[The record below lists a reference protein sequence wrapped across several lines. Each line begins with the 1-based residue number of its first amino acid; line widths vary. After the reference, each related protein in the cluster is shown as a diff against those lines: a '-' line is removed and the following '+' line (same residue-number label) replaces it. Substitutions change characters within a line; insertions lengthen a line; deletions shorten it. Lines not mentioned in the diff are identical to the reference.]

1 MPMWMRKENLQLSR
15 IQKFKYLK
23 KSHKYTGLFSIMV
36 AVHPFRMTVWVG
48 DSTSMRKKVSSFWTS
63 VLKSVL
69 STCFQAPK
77 LYFCYATL
85 ILSVFCMLM
94 SPCFLPLIMYI
105 CIYMMYI
112 YIYIYMGTN
121 TMSVS
126 EEILWYSTIGVHKE
140 IEWGNVRH
148 WMSPGFVSHDK
159 SSQQFQRN

>member
-1 MPMWMRKENLQLSR
+1 MPMWMRKENLQLSP

-23 KSHKYTGLFSIMV
+23 KSHKYTGLFSSMV

-48 DSTSMRKKVSSFWTS
+48 DSTSKRKKMSSFWNS
-63 VLKSVL
+63 VLKSVI

-77 LYFCYATL
+77 LYFCCATF

-94 SPCFLPLIMYI
+94 SPCFLPLITYI
-105 CIYMMYI
+105 CIYI
-112 YIYIYMGTN
+112 YICTN